1 MIARSAY
8 NIGEK
13 VGIIP
18 KIDDK
23 PPGGD
28 DKPPKGPPGPPGP
41 PSGGLRFWKK
51 AKMQPIP
58 IPVKK

>member
-1 MIARSAY
+1 MIARSVY
-8 NIGEK
+8 NIGESL
-13 VGIIP
+13 GIIK

-28 DKPPKGPPGPPGP
+28 DKKPPRDPPGGPPN
-41 PSGGLRFWKK
+41 GGNRFWQK

-58 IPVKK
+58 IPVKR